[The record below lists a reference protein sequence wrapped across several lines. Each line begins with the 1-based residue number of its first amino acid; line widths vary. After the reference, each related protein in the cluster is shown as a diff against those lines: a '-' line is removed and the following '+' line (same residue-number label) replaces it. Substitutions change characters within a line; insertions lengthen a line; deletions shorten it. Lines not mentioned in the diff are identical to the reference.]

1 MNATRFLRHIFS
13 TRWTTRRY
21 FGPQVLGAIEAA
33 IRETEAQHG
42 GEIRFA
48 VETALDMAEL
58 VENLAPRRRAMQVF
72 GQLGVWDTADNNG
85 VLIYLLLADR
95 VVEIIADRGI
105 AARIPQS
112 EWDGVC
118 REMEGF
124 YRDKRFSE
132 GSVAGVYG
140 IGRLLARHFPGRRQ
154 DADKDANELPNQPV
168 LL

>member
-1 MNATRFLRHIFS
+1 MNATRFFRHVFA
-13 TRWTTRRY
+13 TRWTTRRC
-21 FGPQVLGAIEAA
+21 FGPKVLAAIETA
-33 IRETEAQHG
+33 IRETEAGHA

-58 VENLAPRRRAMQVF
+58 VEDLAPRRRAMQVF
-72 GQLGVWDTADNNG
+72 GQLGVWDTAHNNG

-105 AARIPQS
+105 ATRIAQS
-112 EWDGVC
+112 EWQSVC
-118 REMEGF
+118 REMEGH
-124 YRDKRFSE
+124 YRQGRFSE

-140 IGRLLARHFPGRRQ
+140 VGRLLARHFPGRRREP
-154 DADKDANELPNQPV
+154 DELPNQPV